1 MSFVARILGRQPQSD
16 LPPALATDLSRLRAV
31 RAALG
36 RSNWPFGLKFPE
48 AREQLHQASIELG
61 NRLAQAQP
69 AGRQPVVDAF
79 MAADKVLP
87 REVTASRAAADAATV
102 RSVVETGCAD
112 LGLSFD
118 EAQLAAIHAHL
129 RTKPV
134 LLSHDAHVAKESV
147 PSLDAIPSDKNYGC
161 YNYLDLWSSPHILEA
176 VTQDRIIDLAQA
188 YLGCTPTLY
197 SINAFWSL
205 PNRQPN
211 KASQKFHRDW
221 EDFRSCVVFTQ
232 LTPVDEPE
240 EGAHYFVETS
250 HEVDRFRAAMRA
262 QGISDEDTENL
273 LIRDENVI
281 APTALR
287 LFETSAH
294 RFDGPAG
301 RSFCTDGY
309 GLHRAAV
316 PRSRPRLLLWF
327 RFGNFFNET
336 MYKMALPGADR
347 AVAQSV
353 LGRIPNTPRHQ
364 YVFRYM
370 IEALS
375 AV

>member
-1 MSFVARILGRQPQSD
+1 MSLVARILGLQSEPA
-16 LPPALATDLSRLRAV
+16 LPPALSADLARLKAV
-31 RAALG
+31 RTALG
-36 RSNWPFGLKFPE
+36 QSNWSLGFKFPE
-48 AREQLHQASIELG
+48 KREQLHQLSIELG
-61 NRLAQAQP
+61 DRLAQAQP
-69 AGRQPVVDAF
+69 SGRQPVVDAF
-79 MAADKVLP
+79 AAADKLLP
-87 REVTASRAAADAATV
+87 PEVAASGAAADATAV
-102 RSVVETGCAD
+102 KSALETGCAD
-112 LGLSFD
+112 LGRSFD
-118 EAQLAAIHAHL
+118 DAQLAAIRAHL
-129 RTKPV
+129 ATKPV

-147 PSLDAIPSDKNYGC
+147 PSLEAVPSDRNYGC
-161 YNYLDLWSSPHILEA
+161 YNYLDLWSSPHVLELA
-176 VTQDRIIDLAQA
+176 AQDRILDLAQA

-232 LTPVDEPE
+232 LTAVNEPE
-240 EGAHYFVETS
+240 EGAHYYVETS
-250 HEVDRFRAAMRA
+250 HEVDRFRAVMRA
-262 QGISDEDTENL
+262 KGVSDEDIEKL

-281 APTALR
+281 APTAIR
-287 LFETSAH
+287 LFEHSAH

-301 RSFCTDGY
+301 RSFCADGY

-316 PRSRPRLLLWF
+316 PRSQPRLLLWF

-336 MYKMALPGADR
+336 MYKMALPGAER
-347 AVAQSV
+347 ATAQSV
-353 LGRIPNTPRHQ
+353 LARIPATPRHQ